1 MDQNELSDTGI
12 SSQSNR
18 YYYLFIKKTFK
29 FLLPVSLVSFLLSYV
44 TGFSFFFA
52 YNFHFS
58 ALVFPLFARALER
71 KYMFLVCNG
80 ILAFLGKTFKFYS
93 SSLSV
98 PDFNDHDE
106 STRSTT
112 EAREEKPV
120 SESTLFAGQ
129 EDEIHACPDKTEVN
143 AAEEKLK
150 LQENGNEHVSVSFT
164 SEIDQGTQAGGLMI
178 DNEDLDL
185 IEEEEEEI
193 PLDEEDMEEG
203 GGLLCAS
210 ASEEEVGVNI
220 NTEELNR
227 KFEEFIRKMKEEI
240 RIQAQQ
246 PQLVTV

>member
-1 MDQNELSDTGI
+1 MDQNELSDIGI

-18 YYYLFIKKTFK
+18 YYLFMKKTFK
-29 FLLPVSLVSFLLSYV
+29 FLVPVSLVSFLLSYV

-71 KYMFLVCNG
+71 KYMFLICNG

-106 STRSTT
+106 STR
-112 EAREEKPV
+112 KPV

-150 LQENGNEHVSVSFT
+150 LQENGNEHVRVSFT

-185 IEEEEEEI
+185 IEEEEEEV